1 MKKPILFLLAF
12 IFSLPAF
19 CQVRFEPISFDQ
31 ALQRSKESGRLIFLQ
46 LDSPTCDQC
55 NEVAD
60 KGLEDTKLA
69 AQLEQGFICVRF
81 GPGHP
86 DRNRVAD
93 LYNKEKFFGS
103 LFIGSDGALLHSFPR
118 TTTSSSEYFKQID
131 IALTKAG
138 EGLRISEFEK
148 EYKNGNRSIG
158 LIEQLLLLR
167 KTLYLNT
174 DTLLDEYVSL
184 LPDDSLRSSSTILF
198 IAKLY
203 PVTGSKAYTAIRKDY
218 ALFNKAWYQLSLPD
232 RIGINNMII
241 YKSMQKAIREKNLD
255 YAYQVAAFARGTN
268 TNNAYAGNR
277 AFDSNLLQF
286 FKETNDTARYLR
298 SAVDFYDSY
307 YMSINVDSLKQRD
320 SLNKGSLFAKRV
332 PQGSQTGEGVIYKKE
347 IAYAPISQS
356 YTRTLNDGAWNFY
369 KWTNEPRYLEKA
381 LQWSYRAIELY
392 ESPEVIDTYARLLY
406 KTGRKNEAIEW
417 ESKAIELKKKRGFK
431 TTDFE
436 KVLADIKAG
445 KLVIGN

>member
-1 MKKPILFLLAF
+1 MKKPILLLFAA
-12 IFSLPAF
+12 IFSLSSF
-19 CQVRFEPISFDQ
+19 GQVRFESFSFQQ
-31 ALQRSKESGRLIFLQ
+31 ALQRAKESGRLIFLQ

-60 KGLEDTKLA
+60 KGLEDPNLA
-69 AQLEQGFICVRF
+69 AQLEQAFVCVRF
-81 GPGHP
+81 GSDHP
-86 DRNRVAD
+86 DRNKVAD

-103 LFIGSDGALLHSFPR
+103 LFIGADGALLHSFPK
-118 TTTSSSEYFKQID
+118 TTTLSSEYFKQID

-184 LPDDSLRSSSTILF
+184 LPADSLQSPSTILF
-198 IAKLY
+198 IARLY
-203 PVTGSKAYTAIRKDY
+203 PVTGSKADAAIRKDY
-218 ALFNKAWYQLSLPD
+218 ALFNKAWYQLSLSD

-255 YAYQVAAFARGTN
+255 HAYQVATFARGTN
-268 TNNAYAGNR
+268 TKNVYAGNK

-286 FKETNDTARYLR
+286 YKETNDTARYLR
-298 SAVDFYDSY
+298 RAVDFFDSY
-307 YMSINVDSLKQRD
+307 YMSINIDSLKQRD
-320 SLNKGSLFAKRV
+320 SLNKGALFAKRV
-332 PQGSQTGEGVIYKKE
+332 PQGSQTGEGVIYKKK
-347 IAYAPISQS
+347 IAYAPIAQS
-356 YTRTLNDGAWNFY
+356 YTRALNDGAWNFY
-369 KWTNEPRYLEKA
+369 KWTNEPRYLGKA
-381 LQWSYRAIELY
+381 LQWSYRAIELF
-392 ESPEVIDTYARLLY
+392 ESPEAMDTYARLLY

-436 KVLADIKAG
+436 KVLTDIKAG
-445 KLVIGN
+445 KLDL